1 MIGFETKIHLLNK
14 KLTNF
19 MTLKPID
26 EGLHERLIAILD
38 YLGCDKNTSEV
49 ARSVGI
55 NSQNISN
62 IYKRQTIPKLNL
74 IAKIAHKYPDDV
86 NYHWLL
92 TGEGTMLPSHHPKA
106 ALYLDV
112 NQVADESKP
121 YRKDRIEEYNTYLL
135 KLQEKDSKIID
146 LQAELAES
154 QQKIISLLEKF
165 LQN

>member
-1 MIGFETKIHLLNK
+1 MA
-14 KLTNF
+14 
-19 MTLKPID
+19 LKD
-26 EGLHERLIAILD
+26 VDANLHKRLVSILD

-62 IYKRQTIPKLNL
+62 IYKRHTIPKLNL

-92 TGEGTMLPSHHPKA
+92 TGEGSMLPPSHPKA
-106 ALYLDV
+106 KLYMDISE
-112 NQVADESKP
+112 VADETKP
-121 YRKDRIEEYNTYLL
+121 YRSNRVEEYNSYLL
-135 KLQEKDSKIID
+135 KLQEKDARIID

-154 QQKIISLLEKF
+154 QQKIISLLEQL
-165 LQN
+165 LQQ

>member
-1 MIGFETKIHLLNK
+1 
-14 KLTNF
+14 
-19 MTLKPID
+19 MTLKPTD
-26 EGLHERLIAILD
+26 EGLHKRLIAILN

-49 ARSVGI
+49 ARTVGI

-74 IAKIAHKYPDDV
+74 VAKIAYKYPDDV

-92 TGEGTMLPSHHPKA
+92 TGEGTMLPLNHPKA

-112 NQVADESKP
+112 NQVADEAKP

-154 QQKIISLLEKF
+154 QQKIITLLEKI
-165 LQN
+165 LEN